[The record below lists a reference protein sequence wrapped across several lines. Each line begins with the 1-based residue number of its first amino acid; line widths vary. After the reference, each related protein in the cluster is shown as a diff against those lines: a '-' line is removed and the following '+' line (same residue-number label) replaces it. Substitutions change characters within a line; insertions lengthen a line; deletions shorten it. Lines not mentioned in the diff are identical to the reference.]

1 MQEMTFIEERGA
13 ASEGRQQGIEADLS
27 LLRKQIHVKRL
38 DKQNQDHL
46 QTRIFFKY
54 SAIRY

>member
-1 MQEMTFIEERGA
+1 MTFIEERGA